1 MDKGIFRAYD
11 IRGIYPEELDERSTY
26 VLGRVLASRIFKR
39 GKIIVGHDVRLSS
52 PALYRA
58 ILRGL
63 RSESSGSRIVTAG
76 LVTTPMLW
84 FLVHRLKAA
93 GGAMVTASHNPK
105 EYNGLKVVRGD
116 ETLVS
121 GREILKE
128 LVAGGI
134 LK

>member
-1 MDKGIFRAYD
+1 
-11 IRGIYPEELDERSTY
+11 
-26 VLGRVLASRIFKR
+26 
-39 GKIIVGHDVRLSS
+39 
-52 PALYRA
+52 
-58 ILRGL
+58 
-63 RSESSGSRIVTAG
+63 
-76 LVTTPMLW
+76 MLW